1 MYKTKL
7 VMLPNTKGVY
17 LPVSHPSYK
26 KLQNPNNKMSVDG
39 MTTKRHMKLLRE
51 QRKRQQ
57 RK

>member
-1 MYKTKL
+1 
-7 VMLPNTKGVY
+7 MLPNTKGVY